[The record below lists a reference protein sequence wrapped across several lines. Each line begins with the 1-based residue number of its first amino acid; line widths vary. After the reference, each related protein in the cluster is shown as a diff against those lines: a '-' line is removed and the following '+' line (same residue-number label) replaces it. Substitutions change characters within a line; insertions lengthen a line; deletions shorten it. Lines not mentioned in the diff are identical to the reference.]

1 MRAAGEADPGRT
13 VGEAAASRAAGEPAV
28 LARPNPA
35 RLVDPPR
42 CRCACPHRR
51 SHAVR
56 SPMRMPRAAGEADP
70 GRAVGEAAAFLAAG
84 EPAVLLR
91 PTLAHLA
98 DPYKCRCAC
107 PHRLC
112 HAVRSQMRT
121 PLMQVCLCTAPILG
135 TTSPPP
141 PSRTLPA
148 PANMRRGAT
157 CKLTPTFAP
166 PACEQQQIIAVCPL
180 AKPLIFFLP
189 LSLSPSL
196 PLSLSPSL
204 PLSLSPSLPLSL
216 SPSLP
221 LSLSPSLPLSLSPS
235 LPLAAGAGEH

>member
-1 MRAAGEADPGRT
+1 
-13 VGEAAASRAAGEPAV
+13 
-28 LARPNPA
+28 
-35 RLVDPPR
+35 
-42 CRCACPHRR
+42 
-51 SHAVR
+51 
-56 SPMRMPRAAGEADP
+56 MP
-70 GRAVGEAAAFLAAG
+70 
-84 EPAVLLR
+84 LR
-91 PTLAHLA
+91 PPSSPLSLPLTPTHSHSLPLTTPHSHSSLIRASLLTRTHSHSLPLTPTHSLA
-98 DPYKCRCAC
+98 DLPKCRCAR

-180 AKPLIFFLP
+180 AKPLHFF
-189 LSLSPSL
+189 SPSL

-204 PLSLSPSLPLSL
+204 LLSLGCRCATRHSTIVLYCIEKLRSCTIGQVPVWGLWWRVVEWVILPRG
-216 SPSLP
+216 
-221 LSLSPSLPLSLSPS
+221 
-235 LPLAAGAGEH
+235 AAPWTPPW

>member
-1 MRAAGEADPGRT
+1 M
-13 VGEAAASRAAGEPAV
+13 

-56 SPMRMPRAAGEADP
+56 S
-70 GRAVGEAAAFLAAG
+70 
-84 EPAVLLR
+84 
-91 PTLAHLA
+91 
-98 DPYKCRCAC
+98 
-107 PHRLC
+107 
-112 HAVRSQMRT
+112 QMRT

-135 TTSPPP
+135 TTSSPP

-180 AKPLIFFLP
+180 AKPLIFC
-189 LSLSPSL
+189 SPSL

-221 LSLSPSLPLSLSPS
+221 LSLYPSLPLSLSPS
-235 LPLAAGAGEH
+235 RCRRRRTLGGEQHANSLPMCDAGIGVCIQCHMP